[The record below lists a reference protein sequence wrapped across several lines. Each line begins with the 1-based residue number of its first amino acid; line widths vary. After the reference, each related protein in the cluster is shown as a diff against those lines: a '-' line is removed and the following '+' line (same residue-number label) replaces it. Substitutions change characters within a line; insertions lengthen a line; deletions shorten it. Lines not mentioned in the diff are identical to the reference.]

1 MRLAQLVR
9 MSALCSFLATSAL
22 VYAQEPREEPKDAT
36 KPAQDEAKPAKADK
50 NKHEDKAT
58 KHEDKTT
65 KQEDKTTKQDS
76 AKPAKQGNSAGQSGH
91 DAQRAAKQ
99 RGAHIPDDKFRAHFG
114 RQHKFVIHQTTIVQ
128 GQPGFQ
134 YGGYSFII
142 VDAWPVGWAYT
153 DECYVE
159 YIDGDYFLFD
169 LLHPGVQVA
178 LVVVF

>member
-36 KPAQDEAKPAKADK
+36 KPAQDAAKPAKPDK

-58 KHEDKTT
+58 KH
-65 KQEDKTTKQDS
+65 EDKTTKQDS